1 MRSSTCHNDII
12 LNSLISRAAVATVQ
26 VSTLEWIPN
35 AFTGRSFAWY
45 LCRVYSEIERLFLA
59 HGSVS
64 LVAHSQGGILA
75 LICLGPHRY
84 DGMLLL
90 LSLFPYTHLSR
101 APIVLSCLHGYD
113 DEHLPSSI
121 IT

>member
-1 MRSSTCHNDII
+1 MRSSTRQDDII
-12 LNSLISRAAVATVQ
+12 LHSLISRAAVATVQ
-26 VSTLEWIPN
+26 VSTLEWLPN

-45 LCRVYSEIERLFLA
+45 LCRMYSEIERLFLA

-84 DGMLLL
+84 DGTLLL
-90 LSLFPYTHLSR
+90 LFLFPYIHLSR
-101 APIVLSCLHGYD
+101 APIDLSCLHRYD
-113 DEHLPSSI
+113 SEHLPLSI